1 MGRGWRR
8 RKVRDSQGRGYLSC
22 FGKQVINRAEQAG
35 MHPDIEPRRSGLG
48 GAIFAIIVIAL
59 LCYLTF
65 AALQGE
71 HGLFS
76 LFRVEAQESR
86 LRTELTDLRSAR
98 EEISKKTRRLSSEH
112 LDLDLLDER
121 ARKVLGLGRPDE

>member
-1 MGRGWRR
+1 
-8 RKVRDSQGRGYLSC
+8 
-22 FGKQVINRAEQAG
+22 

-48 GAIFAIIVIAL
+48 GAIYAIIVIAL

-76 LFRVEAQESR
+76 LFQVEAQENR
-86 LRTELTDLRSAR
+86 LRAELTELRAQR
-98 EEISKKTRRLSSEH
+98 EEVSNRTRRLSSQH
-112 LDLDLLDER
+112 LDLDLLDEQ
-121 ARKVLGLGRPDE
+121 ARKVLGLGRADEIIIR

>member
-1 MGRGWRR
+1 
-8 RKVRDSQGRGYLSC
+8 
-22 FGKQVINRAEQAG
+22 

-76 LFRVEAQESR
+76 LFQVEAQER
-86 LRTELTDLRSAR
+86 RLTDELGDLRVQR
-98 EEISKKTRRLSSEH
+98 EEVSNRTRRLSSEH
-112 LDLDLLDER
+112 LDLDLLDEQ
-121 ARKVLGLGRPDE
+121 ARKVLGLGRPDEIIIR

>member
-1 MGRGWRR
+1 RRTCKGRPRCCPN
-8 RKVRDSQGRGYLSC
+8 VRDSHWRRYLSC
-22 FGKQVINRAEQAG
+22 FGKQSINRAEQAG

-76 LFRVEAQESR
+76 LFQVEAQENR
-86 LRTELTDLRSAR
+86 LRTELTELRAQR
-98 EEISKKTRRLSSEH
+98 EDISNKTRRLS
-112 LDLDLLDER
+112 
-121 ARKVLGLGRPDE
+121 

>member
-1 MGRGWRR
+1 
-8 RKVRDSQGRGYLSC
+8 
-22 FGKQVINRAEQAG
+22 
-35 MHPDIEPRRSGLG
+35 MHPDIEPRRNGLG

-76 LFRVEAQESR
+76 LFQVEAQENR
-86 LRTELTDLRSAR
+86 LRTELTELRAQR
-98 EEISKKTRRLSSEH
+98 EDISNKTRRLSSEH
-112 LDLDLLDER
+112 LDLDLLDEQ
-121 ARKVLGLGRPDE
+121 ARKVLGLGRADEILIR

>member
-1 MGRGWRR
+1 
-8 RKVRDSQGRGYLSC
+8 
-22 FGKQVINRAEQAG
+22 
-35 MHPDIEPRRSGLG
+35 MHPDIEPRRNGLG

-76 LFRVEAQESR
+76 LFQVEAQENR
-86 LRTELTDLRSAR
+86 LRTELTELRAQR
-98 EEISKKTRRLSSEH
+98 EDISNKTRRLSSEH
-112 LDLDLLDER
+112 LDLDLLDEQ
-121 ARKVLGLGRPDE
+121 ARKVLGLGRADEIIIR

>member
-1 MGRGWRR
+1 
-8 RKVRDSQGRGYLSC
+8 
-22 FGKQVINRAEQAG
+22 

-76 LFRVEAQESR
+76 LFQVEAQENR
-86 LRTELTDLRSAR
+86 LRTELTELRAQR
-98 EEISKKTRRLSSEH
+98 EDIANKTRRLSSEH
-112 LDLDLLDER
+112 LDLDLLDEQ
-121 ARKVLGLGRPDE
+121 ARKVLGLGRAEEILIR